1 MRFLAAF
8 LVLCVV
14 LPLQVAAQTRKSNLF
29 RSKEYGGNVDR
40 SLKITI
46 GGGVSSYNGD
56 LNSVGERINTIF
68 SGGIMYKFAPHVS
81 LRGEF
86 SFYRLSGTDA
96 GGRNSFRNL
105 SFQSRN
111 IEAYGGIMYELF
123 DVENPMRGQG
133 LIINPYVWGGLGFT
147 TFSPYTTLDNTTY
160 FLRRYRTEDVAYS
173 GAAAVIP
180 LGAGIRFEVSRR
192 IGFSLEGTY
201 RFTLTDYLDD
211 VSTTYIGSGN
221 VTDNIRARLADR
233 GPEVG
238 QPFREAG
245 SQRGN
250 PNRKDGYAT
259 LMLRFEY
266 LLWPFD
272 RFGKP
277 QCPPSLKLTRKPVFK
292 R

>member
-1 MRFLAAF
+1 MRVLSAF
-8 LVLCVV
+8 LVVCVLLSV
-14 LPLQVAAQTRKSNLF
+14 QLAAQSRKSNLF
-29 RSKEYGGNVDR
+29 RSKEYGGNLDR

-46 GGGVSSYNGD
+46 GGGVASYNGD

-105 SFQSRN
+105 SFESRN

-147 TFSPYTTLDNTTY
+147 TFSPYTTLDGTTY
-160 FLRRYRTEDVAYS
+160 NLRRYRTEDVAYS

-180 LGAGIRFEVSRR
+180 LGAGIRFEISRR
-192 IGFSLEGTY
+192 IGLSLEGAY

-211 VSTTYIGSGN
+211 VSTTYIGSAN
-221 VTDNIRARLADR
+221 ITDNIRARLADR

-245 SQRGN
+245 AQRGN

-277 QCPPSLKLTRKPVFK
+277 QCPPSMKISRKPILK